1 MTEQQDTKKAS
12 LSYRLRFEKKGPI
25 RLISHLDLTRA
36 FHRAFIRASLPLKF
50 SEGFSPHPKFSFA
63 LPLSVG
69 TESETELA
77 DFSLQG
83 DSLPPSEEIL
93 SRLQAQMPD
102 GIRLLSIGPR
112 VLLPEAKSSQIFAAE
127 KCLAGPLTVQKK
139 NKKGKW
145 VEKDLSPGIHSLK
158 FVPSEEGGVVLEA
171 YLSVSAELYT
181 KPEAILGI
189 LSERLPEFSVKGKR
203 ILRTGIFR
211 SDLVAF

>member
-1 MTEQQDTKKAS
+1 M
-12 LSYRLRFEKKGPI
+12 
-25 RLISHLDLTRA
+25 
-36 FHRAFIRASLPLKF
+36 
-50 SEGFSPHPKFSFA
+50 
-63 LPLSVG
+63 G

-102 GIRLLSIGPR
+102 GIRLLSIGPQEGKFSEIAFASYR